1 MKPTF
6 KERLQNTLMRGA
18 LALVAAVMLTTT
30 AGYLLTTNVGIQALT
45 WAQNFTIGPDA
56 IISGKLYSQARIAPP
71 VATTTIT
78 SIGAGSSDFHGSF
91 IPSST
96 GFVLTFSSAWPEV
109 PYCILTSEHNSTG
122 LSYDVSTTAITGNSG
137 FTAQRVN
144 YICIGW
150 H

>member
-6 KERLQNTLMRGA
+6 REKLKTLLMRGA
-18 LALVAAVMLTTT
+18 LGILAAVMLTATS
-30 AGYLLTTNVGIQALT
+30 GYLLTTDFGQRAFT
-45 WAQNFTIGPDA
+45 YAQSFNIGPDA
-56 IISGKLYSQARIAPP
+56 TILGKLYSAARIAPP

-96 GFVLTFSSAWPEV
+96 AFVLTFATAWTNV

-150 H
+150 R